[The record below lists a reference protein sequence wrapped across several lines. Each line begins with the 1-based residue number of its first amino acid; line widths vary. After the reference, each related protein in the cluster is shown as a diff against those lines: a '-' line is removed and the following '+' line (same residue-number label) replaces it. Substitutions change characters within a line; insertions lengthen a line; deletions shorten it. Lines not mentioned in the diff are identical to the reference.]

1 MNKHFISILT
11 AILLLGVANTVS
23 AVVIDASNSATFGFD
38 LSAIGSDTATG
49 FSYGCN
55 NVVDDCID
63 STGSGRLLSG
73 SSFNLLFGTTIG
85 GSELGTRAFT
95 NPFGFAINNVGS
107 GLIPSLLVSGV
118 VTTLYMTF
126 AYDNDEF
133 AVEQANLSFSGAGSI
148 SGSFVALLP
157 PVSAPEPT
165 TIALLGLG
173 LFGLGFNR
181 RKRI

>member
-1 MNKHFISILT
+1 
-11 AILLLGVANTVS
+11 
-23 AVVIDASNSATFGFD
+23 
-38 LSAIGSDTATG
+38 
-49 FSYGCN
+49 
-55 NVVDDCID
+55 
-63 STGSGRLLSG
+63 
-73 SSFNLLFGTTIG
+73 
-85 GSELGTRAFT
+85 
-95 NPFGFAINNVGS
+95 
-107 GLIPSLLVSGV
+107 
-118 VTTLYMTF
+118 MTF